1 MPAATEWALVGV
13 AVTGSVLGIAYA
25 LVRMRPERLHD
36 KTQSLTTPESAL
48 GDTVQHAYYVD
59 AGIRRAIVE
68 PLVGISR
75 KLLWR
80 GLDVG
85 LIDGVFVNGSAA
97 LMRAVAWAGS
107 RMQTGNVSNYAW
119 VVALGAIALVGFVA
133 FR

>member
-1 MPAATEWALVGV
+1 MLVGLAV
-13 AVTGSVLGIAYA
+13 AGSVIGIVVAIA
-25 LVRMRPERLHD
+25 RFRPDRLRN
-36 KTQSLTTPESAL
+36 KTESLAIPESGL
-48 GDTVQHAYYVD
+48 EDTVQHAYYVD

-68 PLVGISR
+68 PVVNISR

-97 LMRAVAWAGS
+97 LMRAVSWAGS

-119 VVALGAIALVGFVA
+119 VVALGAIVLVGVVA